1 LSTSTY
7 YLKPKVP
14 GKTSYTFELTND
26 QQEILL
32 GIMVNGNFRKREVPY
47 SLWSV
52 EGNGFNATLY
62 TKEKH
67 GKRKLCVQGSG
78 AEDFV
83 LFTLEP
89 QVLGG
94 AHLGYEDVLNP
105 EALAPHGGSDESGK
119 GDFFGPLV
127 VCCAYADE
135 KVAAAIDA
143 FTYTVTDKNDHVRKL
158 KLEVKDCKQM
168 SDAQVLAAGAKLR
181 ALLGENG
188 YAVVKLGPAAYN
200 RLYAKIRNIN
210 RMLAWAHATAIEE
223 LLTKN
228 RAVKRVVVDQFA
240 PTEATI
246 RRALK
251 PLGKAAT
258 IDQHHKAESDLAVA
272 IASVIAR
279 ELFLRDIQKMSEEV
293 FRSPTPALDSNSVPI
308 GSSDPRV
315 RQLAEEMV
323 RKHGPVWLMNHAKAH
338 FTTTDKVLAACGFS
352 RADLPPEGQVVSASR
367 LKKEEDA

>member
-1 LSTSTY
+1 MA
-7 YLKPKVP
+7 
-14 GKTSYTFELTND
+14 KTSYTFELTND

-32 GIMVNGNFRKREVPY
+32 GIMVNGNYRKREVPY
-47 SLWSV
+47 SLWSI

-62 TKEKH
+62 AKEKH

-94 AHLGYEDVLNP
+94 ASLGYEEVLNP

-119 GDFFGPLV
+119 GDYFGPLV
-127 VCCAYADE
+127 VCCAYVDE
-135 KVAAAIDA
+135 KISAAIDE
-143 FTYTVTDKNDHVRKL
+143 FTYTVTDKNDNVRKL
-158 KLEVKDCKQM
+158 KLEVKDCKKM
-168 SDAQVLAAGAKLR
+168 SDVQVLVAGAKLR
-181 ALLGENG
+181 ALLGEDG

-200 RLYAKIRNIN
+200 RLYAKIGNIN
-210 RMLAWAHATAIEE
+210 RMLAWAHGTAIEE
-223 LLTKN
+223 LLTKKRSVN
-228 RAVKRVVVDQFA
+228 RVVVDQFA

-279 ELFLRDIQKMSEEV
+279 ELFLRDIQKMSEEIEV
-293 FRSPTPALDSNSVPI
+293 EKAGGQRMIPI

-315 RQLAEEMV
+315 RELAEEMV
-323 RKHGPVWLMNHAKAH
+323 KRNGPVWLMNHCKAH
-338 FTTTDKVLAACGFS
+338 FQTTDKVLAACGFS
-352 RADLPPEGQVVSASR
+352 RSDLPPEGQVASKVR
-367 LKKEEDA
+367 SE